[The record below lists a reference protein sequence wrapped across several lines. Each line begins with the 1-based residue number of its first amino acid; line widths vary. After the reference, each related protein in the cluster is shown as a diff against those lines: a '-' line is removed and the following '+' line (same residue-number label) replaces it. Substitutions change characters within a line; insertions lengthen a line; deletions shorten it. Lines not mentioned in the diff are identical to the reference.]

1 MHFPI
6 SSECWSCKLKAKNRT
21 ILAIYNFLRMQ
32 NHMSQYVASFHRLC
46 ARVFVYFLTPPPPF
60 LVSVGTWVTFGGQI
74 TDEVRA
80 DGFSDLP
87 SVKAY
92 KWNPPYDRIYSGLP
106 KKPIFTQKHLDQT
119 ARISQQPLK
128 S

>member
-1 MHFPI
+1 M
-6 SSECWSCKLKAKNRT
+6 
-21 ILAIYNFLRMQ
+21 
-32 NHMSQYVASFHRLC
+32 
-46 ARVFVYFLTPPPPF
+46 
-60 LVSVGTWVTFGGQI
+60 TFGGQI

-92 KWNPPYDRIYSGLP
+92 NWSPPYDTIYSRFA
-106 KKPIFTQKHLDQT
+106 KKPVFTQRHLDQT
-119 ARISQQPLK
+119 VGKSQQPLK

>member
-1 MHFPI
+1 MNADVV
-6 SSECWSCKLKAKNRT
+6 SSKLNKKNY
-21 ILAIYNFLRMQ
+21 LSQYYNFLRVQ
-32 NHMSQYVASFHRLC
+32 NHVTQYAVSFRRLC
-46 ARVFVYFLTPPPPF
+46 AHVFVYFLTPPF
-60 LVSVGTWVTFGGQI
+60 LVSAGTWVTFGGQI

-106 KKPIFTQKHLDQT
+106 KKTIFT
-119 ARISQQPLK
+119 LK
-128 S
+128 TS